1 MIKKLK
7 YIIDTIKTYNERV
20 RLSKELE
27 TYISSIQGMFRVI
40 PHKISHFNNTIAYT
54 IPNIYCGISIINGM
68 NARAKIR
75 EMSNYVYIKITSSHL
90 VASKNIV
97 ITYEPYSAD
106 IDRFLM
112 LKKIQGEY

>member
-20 RLSKELE
+20 RLSNELKN
-27 TYISSIQGMFRVI
+27 YISKIQGIYIVI
-40 PHKISHFNNTIAYT
+40 PLGISRFNNNFQY
-54 IPNIYCGISIINGM
+54 IINNPYPLIVEGM
-68 NARAKIR
+68 NARVKIR
-75 EMSNYVYIKITSSHL
+75 EMSYYLRVKVMPGYTLSL
-90 VASKNIV
+90 KNLI

-106 IDRFLM
+106 IDHFLI

>member
-20 RLSKELE
+20 RLSKELKS
-27 TYISSIQGMFRVI
+27 YISKIEGIYLVI
-40 PHKISHFNNTIAYT
+40 PHKISHFNNNFKYT
-54 IPNIYCGISIINGM
+54 INNPYPLIVEGM
-68 NARAKIR
+68 NARAKIQ
-75 EMSNYVYIKITSSHL
+75 EMSDYLHVRVISNHTISL
-90 VASKNIV
+90 KNII

-106 IDRFLM
+106 IDHFLM